1 MTIETLRE
9 PETTTIYRIYRWCD
23 IMADWKGVAG
33 FYDQAKALTEYAEK
47 LSLSETYKLTKETSQ
62 DFLIKG
68 E

>member
-9 PETTTIYRIYRWCD
+9 PEKTTIYRVYQWCE

-33 FYDQAKALTEYAEK
+33 FYDQAEALKAYAEK
-47 LSLSETYKLTKETSQ
+47 LSLSATYKLTKETSQ
-62 DFLIKG
+62 DLLIKG